1 MFLLTK
7 LINSVKAAIHPV
19 LGVRNVYYWTDS
31 EISLY
36 RIKVVNKGWKQ
47 CVESR
52 VNSVRDGSV
61 ISDWN
66 FVPSG

>member
-31 EISLY
+31 EIRLY

-47 CVESR
+47 
-52 VNSVRDGSV
+52 
-61 ISDWN
+61 
-66 FVPSG
+66 